1 MLKKL
6 SIILI
11 SVFLLTFN
19 ANAGSD
25 GELKLEKQPKKVEVA
40 EKPTKDKKQKK
51 SLQEIYP
58 QPEDDDGFDEEHSD
72 GAKK

>member
-1 MLKKL
+1 MNV
-6 SIILI
+6 IYG
-11 SVFLLTFN
+11 
-19 ANAGSD
+19 AG
-25 GELKLEKQPKKVEVA
+25 GIPMVKQPQQPKIVEVA

-72 GAKK
+72 GVKK